1 MINSNNDDL
10 QDCLFCLN
18 AYPNTT
24 QYDAPCKC
32 KPFLHQRCLNKWLQ
46 INPNECPI
54 CRTNYET
61 IGEVEQHSIITETEE
76 PVNRKPL
83 IAIFIGFLW
92 LMAVIIHHIQL

>member
-1 MINSNNDDL
+1 MININNAEM
-10 QDCLFCLN
+10 QACLFCLN
-18 AYPNTT
+18 TYPNTT
-24 QYDAPCKC
+24 KYDAPCKC
-32 KPFLHQRCLNKWLQ
+32 KPFLHQRCLNKWLK

-61 IGEVEQHSIITETEE
+61 IGETEETTIIEPPE